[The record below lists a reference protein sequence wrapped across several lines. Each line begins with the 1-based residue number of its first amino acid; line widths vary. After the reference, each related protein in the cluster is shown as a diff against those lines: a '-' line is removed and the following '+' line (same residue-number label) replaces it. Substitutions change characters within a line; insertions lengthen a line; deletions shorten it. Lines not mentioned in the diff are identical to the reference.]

1 MQSKLKELSLKSNGI
16 KFLPREIFW
25 NLKNLRHLNLSKN
38 QLTDWNVTI
47 KQMRNLTYL
56 DLSENQ
62 ILYLS
67 DTGMA
72 LIDTL
77 FLTNL
82 SIDLSQNPI
91 QCNCDSYSFVT
102 WLIKRQDMFQNFKHY
117 KCQLKNSVDI
127 PTAKMYL
134 QKKCSSYV
142 SIIVLAINLVI
153 CFLAILV
160 IIILC
165 RNRWKLRYWY
175 YIAKRIFKDT
185 ISFNTKGFTALVRL
199 CLMLMKIGFL

>member
-1 MQSKLKELSLKSNGI
+1 MAYPITCRSPISFAKNVFMVFIPSNLEHIVMNNFRLGPTLKYTYFSSSNLKSLVLSHNQFYSLIGPICNSTKLKYLDLSNNKCSHLSAYFFYEMIAVETIILDNNLIGSAQILKDKNVKHLFSMQSKLKELSLKSNGI

-77 FLTNL
+77 FL
-82 SIDLSQNPI
+82 Q
-91 QCNCDSYSFVT
+91 
-102 WLIKRQDMFQNFKHY
+102 
-117 KCQLKNSVDI
+117 
-127 PTAKMYL
+127 
-134 QKKCSSYV
+134 
-142 SIIVLAINLVI
+142 
-153 CFLAILV
+153 
-160 IIILC
+160 
-165 RNRWKLRYWY
+165 
-175 YIAKRIFKDT
+175 IFP
-185 ISFNTKGFTALVRL
+185 
-199 CLMLMKIGFL
+199 